1 MAARMSRTV
10 LPRVLLAFG
19 LTASFSSLVAVAQKN
34 DASQSRV
41 CPTSV
46 SLEEFR
52 AIAFQKSPL
61 IAEIDAQYA
70 GELAAAFEKEVLRN
84 PELSVEQ
91 VWTHAEVGGADD
103 PQSTIYLSQGL
114 RLSNFGSRER
124 VANLIRKSGDQQKRM
139 KLLELNQRLKLQF
152 YTLVSLQRTAEILG
166 AAEDTASK
174 RVSAIREGVK
184 KGLLSSGDEKLFE
197 GEKYRL
203 QAERMGVE
211 SSFALLQRE
220 LSRDLGLSCILA
232 SKESPAVADIPEI
245 NELLEKA
252 KESSLSESARVDLLE
267 ALAKE
272 ETRLQELDAFPEI
285 SPRFAYQH
293 TNDGGDFFG
302 AGISVPLSIWN
313 RNQGERMKAHSAQAA
328 VQARRQYLLDGG
340 FEYQIRTLRNAAVRS
355 KAQADTFASKVVPA
369 YQTALS
375 AQERLYSAGRGNLM
389 EIWQIFKSTNE
400 ARLQSA
406 KLLLESMKARVELSL
421 LVGEEM

>member
-1 MAARMSRTV
+1 MSRKV
-10 LPRVLLAFG
+10 LPKVLLAYG
-19 LTASFSSLVAVAQKN
+19 LAAGLFSVVVEAEAT
-34 DASQSRV
+34 DASEPRTCS
-41 CPTSV
+41 TTV
-46 SLEEFR
+46 SLDDFR
-52 AIAFQKSPL
+52 AIAFKKSPL

-91 VWTHAEVGGADD
+91 VWTHGEVGGADD
-103 PQSTIYLSQGL
+103 PQSNIYLSQGL

-124 VANLIRKSGDQQKRM
+124 VANLTRKAGDQQKRLR
-139 KLLELNQRLKLQF
+139 LLELNQKLKLQF
-152 YTLVSLQRTAEILG
+152 YTLVSLQRAAEILG
-166 AAEDTASK
+166 AAEDTAAK

-211 SSFALLQRE
+211 SSLALLQRE
-220 LSRDLGLSCILA
+220 LSRDLGVSCLLA
-232 SKESPAVADIPEI
+232 SKDIPAVSDIPEI
-245 NELLEKA
+245 DALLEKA
-252 KESSLSESARVDLLE
+252 KASSLSESARVDLLE

-285 SPRFAYQH
+285 TPRFAYQH

-302 AGISVPLSIWN
+302 AGVTIPLAIWN
-313 RNQGERMKAHSAQAA
+313 RNQGERMKAQGAQAA

-340 FEYQIRTLRNAAVRS
+340 FEYQIRALRNAAVRS
-355 KAQADTFASKVVPA
+355 KTQADTFARKVVPA

-375 AQERLYSAGRGNLM
+375 AQERLYSAGKGNLM

-400 ARLQSA
+400 AQLQSA